1 MDNIRNESTSNE
13 DMTSAVLGWT
23 ISVAMFAT
31 AIAMIWFV
39 GTQARRSSA
48 LRSLAWHDPS
58 HPDPDVLASVDF
70 EQLVHRKHPFATLI
84 DARVVVLWGNLSL
97 LSRVASDTSCCWQAP

>member
-1 MDNIRNESTSNE
+1 MPQRPGVFLWAPEWCAGLLEEAFMDNIRNESTSNE

-39 GTQARRSSA
+39 GT
-48 LRSLAWHDPS
+48 H
-58 HPDPDVLASVDF
+58 
-70 EQLVHRKHPFATLI
+70 
-84 DARVVVLWGNLSL
+84 
-97 LSRVASDTSCCWQAP
+97 

>member
-39 GTQARRSSA
+39 GT
-48 LRSLAWHDPS
+48 H
-58 HPDPDVLASVDF
+58 
-70 EQLVHRKHPFATLI
+70 
-84 DARVVVLWGNLSL
+84 
-97 LSRVASDTSCCWQAP
+97 